1 METLSELNFDTLAE
15 IINIS
20 TRRAAQGLSDAI
32 GKSIQP
38 PVAKI
43 ELIKLNDVSISS
55 LQLESKK
62 LGIVTL
68 EFVGKLNAEVML
80 LFAEENV
87 LHIVQRMMGA
97 EIEIEIVREFENEAM
112 CELGN
117 IMINACLASITDM
130 LKISMESTLPHYAIK
145 SDDEIVEY
153 IRTVPNKEFVL
164 ASHIDFSIEGL
175 PMKGKLFFLMNSIK

>member
-87 LHIVQRMMGA
+87 LI
-97 EIEIEIVREFENEAM
+97 
-112 CELGN
+112 
-117 IMINACLASITDM
+117 
-130 LKISMESTLPHYAIK
+130 
-145 SDDEIVEY
+145 
-153 IRTVPNKEFVL
+153 
-164 ASHIDFSIEGL
+164 
-175 PMKGKLFFLMNSIK
+175 